1 VVLVDLLA
9 LLVAQLVA
17 PPVVVVVVEHGGGPS
32 HLSSSAFVS
41 VVFPLPVPPATPTTK
56 VSTALHSS
64 SASILSKS
72 IPVGAR
78 PGFPSGRR
86 SRLDSIRAPFA
97 RTEFPSSRVPGGG
110 CQWIPTV
117 DCAPSPSSTDACLS
131 ARVDST
137 LLGVRHDLSPR
148 RRHSPLADRRPRSRL
163 PRRRHPGSRA
173 E

>member
-1 VVLVDLLA
+1 
-9 LLVAQLVA
+9 
-17 PPVVVVVVEHGGGPS
+17 GGPS

-110 CQWIPTV
+110 CQWIATV
-117 DCAPSPSSTDACLS
+117 DCAPSHAATLACLS
-131 ARVDST
+131 ALVHST
-137 LLGVRHDLSPR
+137 LVGVRHHLSPR
-148 RRHSPLADRRPRSRL
+148 SRHSPHADL
-163 PRRRHPGSRA
+163 RRRHRPTQRRHPVSRGDCDH
-173 E
+173 